1 MYYYV
6 AKELLLYETVKLNS
20 VTQRYKSLTS
30 SINIFDKVNKKWTKF
45 EEGTI
50 LKAIKLDDVDYLK
63 KKNSCYQLICCQ
75 FDAKNRF
82 ELAIE
87 FKVVDNFNELI
98 AKDSSNIIDTNSK
111 KKSFYL
117 PVDTVDNSDIDI
129 IPIETCIKKHFKLNS
144 LQMIRNFSKLNLNEN
159 LIFLKLFSQN
169 IFFNNNNTKTKNEN
183 ENNEVKA
190 ASIFHLCEFKESC
203 DIICGYLLKEK
214 KFFFTPIKC
223 KLMNNKSI
231 KITKID
237 DIDTNNELFTNFYNK
252 LNEFKLNADHK
263 IKQFDLELNKLE
275 TFHHTDEN
283 DVQFNLKKK
292 QPSIKKAKII
302 HFSDLANIGRSFSS
316 DTLNLKSNDLNNTN
330 NNNNNNNNS
339 IKNQNNSNNKQ
350 QQQIRFKR
358 NRYYSF
364 KTKEKSK
371 PTNTQQDDQI
381 KPPII
386 ESEMHNLKRSKSV
399 DILN

>member
-129 IPIETCIKKHFKLNS
+129 IPIETCINKHFKLNS

-159 LIFLKLFSQN
+159 LIYLKLFSQN
-169 IFFNNNNTKTKNEN
+169 IFFNNNNNNTKTKNEN

-190 ASIFHLCEFKESC
+190 ASIFQLCEFKESC

-214 KFFFTPIKC
+214 KFFFAPIKC
-223 KLMNNKSI
+223 KLMNSKSI

-252 LNEFKLNADHK
+252 LNEFKLNADQK

-292 QPSIKKAKII
+292 KPSIKKAKII

-316 DTLNLKSNDLNNTN
+316 DTLNLKSNDLNNA

-339 IKNQNNSNNKQ
+339 IKNQNNSNNK
-350 QQQIRFKR
+350 QQIRFKR

-371 PTNTQQDDQI
+371 PTNTQQDDEI

-386 ESEMHNLKRSKSV
+386 ESEMHNLRRSKSV

>member
-129 IPIETCIKKHFKLNS
+129 IPIETCINKHFKLNS

-159 LIFLKLFSQN
+159 LIYLKLFSQN
-169 IFFNNNNTKTKNEN
+169 IFFNNNNNTKTKNEN

-190 ASIFHLCEFKESC
+190 ASIFQLCEFKESC

-214 KFFFTPIKC
+214 KFFFAPIKC
-223 KLMNNKSI
+223 KLMNSKSI

-252 LNEFKLNADHK
+252 LNEFKLNADQK

-292 QPSIKKAKII
+292 KPSIKKAKII

-316 DTLNLKSNDLNNTN
+316 DTLNLKSNDLNNA

-339 IKNQNNSNNKQ
+339 IKNQNNSNNK
-350 QQQIRFKR
+350 QQIRFKR

-371 PTNTQQDDQI
+371 PTNTQQDDEI

-386 ESEMHNLKRSKSV
+386 ESEMHNLRRSKSV

>member
-129 IPIETCIKKHFKLNS
+129 IPIETCINKHFKLNS

-159 LIFLKLFSQN
+159 LIYLKLFSQN
-169 IFFNNNNTKTKNEN
+169 IFFNNNNNNNTKTKNEN

-190 ASIFHLCEFKESC
+190 ASIFQLCEFKESC

-214 KFFFTPIKC
+214 KFFFAPIKC
-223 KLMNNKSI
+223 KLMNSKSI

-252 LNEFKLNADHK
+252 LNEFKLNADQK

-292 QPSIKKAKII
+292 KPSIKKAKII

-316 DTLNLKSNDLNNTN
+316 DTLNLKSNDLNNA

-339 IKNQNNSNNKQ
+339 IKNQNNSNNK
-350 QQQIRFKR
+350 QQIRFKR

-371 PTNTQQDDQI
+371 PTNTQQDDEI

-386 ESEMHNLKRSKSV
+386 ESEMHNLRRSKSV

>member
-129 IPIETCIKKHFKLNS
+129 IPIETCINKHFKLNS

-159 LIFLKLFSQN
+159 LIYLKLFCQN
-169 IFFNNNNTKTKNEN
+169 IFFNNNNNNTKTKNEN

-190 ASIFHLCEFKESC
+190 ASIFQLCEFKESC

-214 KFFFTPIKC
+214 KFFFAPIKC
-223 KLMNNKSI
+223 KLMNSKSI

-252 LNEFKLNADHK
+252 LNEFKLNADQK

-292 QPSIKKAKII
+292 KPSIKKAKII

-316 DTLNLKSNDLNNTN
+316 DTLNLKSNDLNNA

-339 IKNQNNSNNKQ
+339 IKNQNNSNNK
-350 QQQIRFKR
+350 QQIRFKR

-371 PTNTQQDDQI
+371 PTNTQQDDEI

-386 ESEMHNLKRSKSV
+386 ESEMHNLRRSKSV